1 MKIKVLLVA
10 LTTVAFAAPA
20 AAQTTPTSA
29 GPYLWS
35 QQETDNVVVLAMG
48 TRSRMGANWSA
59 TSITVFDLSEVGQVR
74 ADAIV
79 EVDCERQVRRTAE
92 IHLYPAADPDQPIG
106 PLAEIPGI
114 EWGPPGPKDGPLM
127 SYICTGE
134 HDVGMVRDSV
144 SAHVAKW
151 RAAR

>member
-1 MKIKVLLVA
+1 MKIKVLFIA
-10 LTTVAFAAPA
+10 LAATA
-20 AAQTTPTSA
+20 LAASVAAQTAPSSA

-48 TRSRMGANWSA
+48 TRSRTGANWSA
-59 TSITVFDLSEVGQVR
+59 TSITVFDIAEAGQVR
-74 ADAIV
+74 ADAVV

-92 IHLYPAADPDQPIG
+92 IHLYSAADPDQPVG
-106 PLAEIPGI
+106 PVAEIPGI

-127 SYICTGE
+127 SYICTGQ
-134 HDVGMVRDSV
+134 HDSGLVRDTV

-151 RAAR
+151 RAAN